1 MAMTE
6 AEAAGGMGR
15 SGVPTGEGPSGGSGP
30 SARTLL
36 TSLLE
41 PVPELDVVVKEEV
54 EDVAL
59 PGTVGE
65 RVRWLERIRPD
76 VVR

>member
-1 MAMTE
+1 MGWDGRASRRVKVLL
-6 AEAAGGMGR
+6 AGLDR
-15 SGVPTGEGPSGGSGP
+15 LP
-30 SARTLL
+30 RTLL

-76 VVR
+76 VVT